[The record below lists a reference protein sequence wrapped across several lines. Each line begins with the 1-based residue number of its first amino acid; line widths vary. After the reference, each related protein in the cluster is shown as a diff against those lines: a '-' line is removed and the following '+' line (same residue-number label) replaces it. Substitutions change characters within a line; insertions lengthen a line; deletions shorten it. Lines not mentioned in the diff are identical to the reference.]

1 MGDCCNYDWSGWTGC
16 CRDTQNRQV
25 RLRFQGGCSGSAM
38 NQEAKQCGVT
48 GQAMIDSCM
57 VVIQNAY
64 QLGIVQTTSVNAQ
77 YVINPDE
84 FENFQVKKY
93 NSCSMEMSL
102 SRA

>member
-1 MGDCCNYDWSGWTGC
+1 
-16 CRDTQNRQV
+16 
-25 RLRFQGGCSGSAM
+25 M

-48 GQAMIDSCM
+48 GQAVIDSCM

-84 FENFQVKKY
+84 FENFQVKNI
-93 NSCSMEMSL
+93 NSCSVRISL
-102 SRA
+102 SLA

>member
-1 MGDCCNYDWSGWTGC
+1 
-16 CRDTQNRQV
+16 
-25 RLRFQGGCSGSAM
+25 M

-48 GQAMIDSCM
+48 GQAVIDSCM

-84 FENFQVKKY
+84 FENFQV
-93 NSCSMEMSL
+93 NQIISSCMKISL
-102 SRA
+102 TRA

>member
-1 MGDCCNYDWSGWTGC
+1 
-16 CRDTQNRQV
+16 
-25 RLRFQGGCSGSAM
+25 M

-48 GQAMIDSCM
+48 GQAVIDSCM

-84 FENFQVKKY
+84 FENFQVKNI
-93 NSCSMEMSL
+93 NSCSIKFFCL
-102 SRA
+102 KR

>member
-1 MGDCCNYDWSGWTGC
+1 
-16 CRDTQNRQV
+16 
-25 RLRFQGGCSGSAM
+25 M

-48 GQAMIDSCM
+48 GQAVIDSCM

-84 FENFQVKKY
+84 FENFQVKNI
-93 NSCSMEMSL
+93 NSYSVKIFICKKGRL
-102 SRA
+102 RNQCF